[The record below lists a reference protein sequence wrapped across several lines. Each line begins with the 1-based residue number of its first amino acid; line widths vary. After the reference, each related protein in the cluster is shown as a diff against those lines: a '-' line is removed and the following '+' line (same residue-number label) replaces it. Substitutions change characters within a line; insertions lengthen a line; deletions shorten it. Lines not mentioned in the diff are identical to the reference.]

1 MRRRRL
7 LIALG
12 ILAGVPVLAGLLFD
26 SNWLKGPV
34 ERAVSA
40 RIGRPFTI
48 HGDLDIVPRLRP
60 RIVLERVQLAN
71 PGWAAAPDTLRL
83 ERAEITIA
91 LLPLLRGAIVLP
103 EVVLADPVIDLERNA
118 AGENNWTLPAKEPPE
133 PDSSSAPVV
142 GRLTVDRGVVRFRD
156 ATRDTA
162 LVVTV
167 ETTRDAAG
175 RGLRFEAGGRYTGR
189 EVEVG
194 GAGGPIL
201 SLADTTTPYPLDV
214 TFRVGGTAGTIKGT
228 VTGLV
233 ALAAADLQL
242 DVRGE
247 TASDLYDLIRLAI
260 PPTPPYHVTGRLIR
274 ETGWWR
280 FHDFA
285 GRVGDSDLSGD
296 ADFAMGGER
305 SRLQAK
311 LQSNLLDL
319 DDLGGFVGADPQ
331 TGPGETASAQQERR
345 VEAREARPRV
355 LPDLPIKLDRLR
367 AMDADVEFVGKAI
380 RGKTPVDDLE
390 TRIVVQDGVLRAEP
404 LDFGVAGGNVV
415 ARLTLDGRQDV
426 AGIDGNFEFRRIDL
440 RKLFPGNSVI
450 ANATGLV
457 GGRAALKG
465 SGNSLARFLADAD
478 GTLGLASS
486 GGRVSNLVLELAGL
500 DAAEALRLLFRGDKS
515 VRVRCAVADVGVQD
529 GVIATRNV
537 IVDTTDTNIKV
548 DGTIDL
554 GKEALDLTLHPL
566 PKDYSPLALRSPIH
580 LQGTFKE
587 PAIRPDSELL
597 VRGGIAAV
605 LATVAAPVAALVAL
619 IESGPGDNVDCERL
633 MEAVRRNAA
642 APATAAP
649 VRTD

>member
-7 LIALG
+7 LIVLG
-12 ILAGVPVLAGLLFD
+12 IVAGVPIVVGLLFD

-34 ERAVSA
+34 ERAISA
-40 RIGRPFTI
+40 RVGRPFTI

-60 RIVLERVQLAN
+60 RFVMERVQLAN
-71 PGWAAAPDTLRL
+71 PDWAAERDTLRL
-83 ERAEITIA
+83 ERAEVSVA
-91 LLPLLRGAIVLP
+91 LLPLLRGAVVLP
-103 EVVLADPVIDLERNA
+103 EVTLTDPVIDLERNA
-118 AGENNWTLPAKEPPE
+118 AGKDNWTLPRDDASEE
-133 PDSSSAPVV
+133 DSGAAPVI

-156 ATRDTA
+156 ATNDTA
-162 LVVTV
+162 LTVDV
-167 ETTRDAAG
+167 ETTDGAAG
-175 RGLRFEAGGRYTGR
+175 RGLAFKVGGTFAGR
-189 EVEVG
+189 EVEAG
-194 GAGGPIL
+194 GTGGPIL
-201 SLADTTTPYPLDV
+201 SLADTTTPYPFDAR
-214 TFRVGGTAGTIKGT
+214 FRVGGTAGTAKGSI
-228 VTGLV
+228 TGL
-233 ALAAADLQL
+233 ATLAAADIQL

-247 TASDLYDLIRLAI
+247 TASDLYDLIRLAV

-280 FHDFA
+280 FHGFE
-285 GRVGDSDLSGD
+285 GHVGDSDLSGD
-296 ADFAMGGER
+296 ADFATGDGR

-331 TGPGETASAQQERR
+331 TGPGETASAQQQRR
-345 VEAREARPRV
+345 VEAREDKPRV
-355 LPDLPIKLDRLR
+355 LPDLKIKLDRLR

-380 RGKTPVDDLE
+380 RGKTPVDDLK
-390 TRIVVQDGVLRAEP
+390 THIVVQDGVLRAQP

-415 ARLTLDGRQDV
+415 ATLALDGRQEV
-426 AGIDGNFEFRRIDL
+426 AGIDGTFEFRRIDL
-440 RKLFPGNSVI
+440 RKLFPGNSAI
-450 ANATGLV
+450 ARATGLV

-465 SGNSLARFLADAD
+465 SGNSLAQFLGDAD

-500 DAAEALRLLFRGDKS
+500 DAAEALRLLFRGDHP
-515 VRVRCAVADVGVQD
+515 VRVRCAVADLGVRD

-537 IVDTTDTNIKV
+537 IVDTTDTNLKI

-554 GKEALDLTLHPL
+554 GTEALDLTLHPL

-587 PAIRPDSELL
+587 PTIRPDSGLL
-597 VRGGIAAV
+597 VRGGVAAV
-605 LATVAAPVAALVAL
+605 LATVAAPVTALVAL

-633 MEAVRRNAA
+633 IDAVQRNAA
-642 APATAAP
+642 AG
-649 VRTD
+649 VRKD

>member
-12 ILAGVPVLAGLLFD
+12 ILIGLPVLVGLLFD
-26 SNWLKGPV
+26 SNALKGPV

-60 RIVLERVQLAN
+60 RFVMERVQLAN
-71 PGWAAAPDTLRL
+71 PDWAAEPDTLRL
-83 ERAEITIA
+83 ERAEATVA
-91 LLPLLRGAIVLP
+91 LLPLLRGALVLP
-103 EVVLADPVIDLERNA
+103 EVTLTNPVIDLERNA
-118 AGENNWTLPAKEPPE
+118 AGEDNWTLPRKDESE
-133 PDSSSAPVV
+133 DDSGTAPVI
-142 GRLTVDRGVVRFRD
+142 GLLTVDRGVVQFRD
-156 ATRDTA
+156 AANDTA
-162 LVVTV
+162 LTVSV
-167 ETTRDAAG
+167 ETTQGATG
-175 RGLRFEAGGRYTGR
+175 RGLRITAGGKYAGR
-189 EVEVG
+189 EVEG
-194 GAGGPIL
+194 SGTGGPIL

-228 VTGLV
+228 VTGLA

-247 TASDLYDLIRLAI
+247 TASDLYDLIRLAV
-260 PPTPPYHVTGRLIR
+260 PPTPPYHVKGQLIR

-280 FHDFA
+280 FHGFE

-296 ADFAMGGER
+296 ADFALGEGR

-311 LQSNLLDL
+311 LQSRLLDL

-331 TGPGETASAQQERR
+331 TGPGETASAQQQRRAEAKERK
-345 VEAREARPRV
+345 PRV

-367 AMDADVEFVGKAI
+367 AMDADVEFVGEAI
-380 RGKTPVDDLE
+380 RGKTPVDDVK
-390 TRIVVQDGVLRAEP
+390 TRIVVQNGVLRAQP

-415 ARLTLDGRQDV
+415 ATLVLDGRQDL
-426 AGIDGNFEFRRIDL
+426 AGVDGTFEFRRIDL
-440 RKLFPGNSVI
+440 RRLFPGNSVI

-465 SGNSLARFLADAD
+465 SGNSLAQVLADAD
-478 GTLGLASS
+478 GTLGLASA
-486 GGRVSNLVLELAGL
+486 GGRISNLVLELAGL

-515 VRVRCAVADVGVQD
+515 VRVRCAVADVGVRD
-529 GVIATRNV
+529 GVLATRHV
-537 IVDTTDTNIKV
+537 IVDTTDTNVKV
-548 DGTIDL
+548 DGRIDL
-554 GKEALDLTLHPL
+554 ATEELDLTLHPL

-580 LQGTFKE
+580 LKGTFKD

-597 VRGGIAAV
+597 VRGGLAAV
-605 LATVAAPVAALVAL
+605 LATVAAPVTALVAL

-633 MEAVRRNAA
+633 IGAVQRNAA
-642 APATAAP
+642 ADL
-649 VRTD
+649 RKD